1 MVSQEPLIA
10 WLRCGIGRDRIFVE
24 PKLYE
29 PLGAAELI
37 REQSREVFPTRSL
50 SAAVQHLLGQQLL
63 QPPVR
68 LPGRDRRIWVTLV
81 RVPRCNIT
89 PLRLSQLGHQQPRD
103 NTAGAAAR
111 PLIADT
117 KKGNRRGRKGPCM
130 DGARGARRI

>member
-1 MVSQEPLIA
+1 MVSQEPFIA

-37 REQSREVFPTRSL
+37 REQSREVFSDQVLERRI
-50 SAAVQHLLGQQLL
+50 VQHLLGQQLL

-81 RVPRCNIT
+81 RVPRCNIM
-89 PLRLSQLGHQQPRD
+89 PLRLSQLGHLRHV
-103 NTAGAAAR
+103 AR
-111 PLIADT
+111 APAT
-117 KKGNRRGRKGPCM
+117 S
-130 DGARGARRI
+130 A